1 MAKFAEP
8 INAIRDYRDLKVGDE
23 LWGVCGVYPPSA
35 DDKPS
40 VVAAMPRKFRNH
52 PEFGDHSSQGD
63 EVVFDVR
70 CHWHGEGE
78 SMMQFASDANMV
90 PGYSH
95 NDNYEFR
102 SKKDAEAYAAW
113 LRYEW
118 EKRPDLI
125 AEQKWLHDDLMDF
138 SDSIGWDYE
147 YDSAE

>member
-8 INAIRDYRDLKVGDE
+8 INAIRNYADLKVGDE

-40 VVAAMPRKFRNH
+40 VVVVLPRKFRDH
-52 PEFGDHSSQGD
+52 PEYREIHSRQGD
-63 EVVFDVR
+63 QIVFDVR
-70 CHWHGEGE
+70 SHWHENGE
-78 SMMQFASDANMV
+78 SMMRFASDANMV

-102 SKKDAEAYAAW
+102 SKKDADAYAAW

-125 AEQKWLHDDLMDF
+125 AQQKLLHDDLMDF
-138 SDSIGWDYE
+138 ADSLDWGYE
-147 YDSAE
+147 EA